1 MLAGGGVPGGLVWGA
16 SDADG
21 MFVKDKPVEIPD
33 LAATIFHKLGI
44 DIRKEYV
51 SNIGRP
57 FRVADGKPLE
67 FLL

>member
-1 MLAGGGVPGGLVWGA
+1 
-16 SDADG
+16 
-21 MFVKDKPVEIPD
+21 VKDKPVEIPD

-44 DIRKEYV
+44 DTRKEYV